1 MARTIRFMFEY
12 GQQWPLWE
20 NGAEGGPTMEPADYG
35 LSAELTER
43 LRLLTECWQQHF
55 HYETGWDSPEHLTT
69 WKAQTDQALAVLRR
83 EVAAIADVVDERG
96 L

>member
-1 MARTIRFMFEY
+1 MPRTIRFMFDHW
-12 GQQWPLWE
+12 QQWPLWE
-20 NGAEGGPTMEPADYG
+20 TGAEDGPTMEPADYG

-43 LRLLTECWQQHF
+43 LRLVTEFWQEHF
-55 HYETGWDSPEHLTT
+55 HYETGWDSPEHLAR

-83 EVAAIADVVDERG
+83 EVATIAEVVDERD